1 MFRLKGKRL
10 LALILVSVLALV
22 FTVGCQKQSAAPE
35 GTPGETPKDTGW
47 PKRIAIGAASPGGG
61 FYMGGSAAATIIN
74 NYVDGVDAVVEITG
88 ASRHNAE
95 LLQAGEI
102 HLGLVAT
109 EVLWEAYHGKF
120 SFEGN
125 PHDKIRAM
133 IPGWPGVY
141 IWVTLADK
149 GIENVTDFD
158 GKTFSSGPVGSGT
171 EIVANYIFECF
182 DIKPKVTN
190 LPTSDAARS
199 LGDGTIDGYSLGHPA
214 PSVTELEATHEVR
227 IVTMNEEQKKIF
239 QEKYPQY
246 VWLDIPPGYYKC
258 TPDGAHNV
266 GLYNMICVR
275 ADLPEDFVYELTKA
289 MYENIGDISRAWA
302 QMGEGMALE
311 NIGYATAPYHPGAY
325 RYFKEQGI
333 DVPGELIPPEM
344 R

>member
-1 MFRLKGKRL
+1 
-10 LALILVSVLALV
+10 
-22 FTVGCQKQSAAPE
+22 
-35 GTPGETPKDTGW
+35 
-47 PKRIAIGAASPGGG
+47 
-61 FYMGGSAAATIIN
+61 
-74 NYVDGVDAVVEITG
+74 
-88 ASRHNAE
+88 
-95 LLQAGEI
+95 
-102 HLGLVAT
+102 
-109 EVLWEAYHGKF
+109 
-120 SFEGN
+120 
-125 PHDKIRAM
+125 
-133 IPGWPGVY
+133 
-141 IWVTLADK
+141 
-149 GIENVTDFD
+149 
-158 GKTFSSGPVGSGT
+158 
-171 EIVANYIFECF
+171 
-182 DIKPKVTN
+182 
-190 LPTSDAARS
+190 
-199 LGDGTIDGYSLGHPA
+199 
-214 PSVTELEATHEVR
+214 VTELEATHEVK

-239 QEKYPQY
+239 HEKYPQY